1 MQQTQDVIAALQSR
15 IRFVRECFNDP
26 DTLPATLYA
35 ALIGSTV
42 YTGPEDI
49 SRILSRQQDPSKL
62 WEAGHDGLPA
72 WSIYG
77 SEDKYVNNEETNA
90 ILSQHFRDFE
100 AYRIEG
106 GSHTV
111 FYEHQDMFVKSLMRF
126 AKRVQG
132 CH

>member
-1 MQQTQDVIAALQSR
+1 MQQTQDVAPALQSR
-15 IRFVRECFNDP
+15 INFVRGCFNDP
-26 DTLPATLYA
+26 DALPATYYA
-35 ALIGSTV
+35 ALVGSAL

-62 WEAGHDGLPA
+62 WEAGRDGLPA

-77 SEDKYVNNEETNA
+77 SEDKYVDGEGINS
-90 ILSQHFRDFE
+90 ILSQHFQNFE

-111 FYEHQDMFVKSLMRF
+111 FYENEDMFVKSLIRF